1 MRFTALI
8 CASVLAIGC
17 LGCGEELGWGPIG
30 TREGQAEQPPPA
42 SRGKEVREL
51 CAEVGMVASSAL
63 CNDMDQ
69 LKKKKKTPAKH

>member
-1 MRFTALI
+1 MRLTGLI

-17 LGCGEELGWGPIG
+17 LGCGEELGWGTIG
-30 TREGQAEQPPPA
+30 TRDTQAEQAPPA

-51 CAEVGMVASSAL
+51 CAQVKTASSAL

-69 LKKKKKTPAKH
+69 LKKKKAPAKH